1 MDFSTYQKLAA
12 RTASPAADMEKRRLI
27 AALGLTGEAGE
38 VAELIKKEIG
48 HGHPA
53 DAQKIAK
60 EVGDV
65 LWYAALLAT
74 LYELD
79 LGSIAAANIEKLR
92 TRYPEGFSTEDS
104 LERRDT
110 DQSKK

>member
-1 MDFSTYQKLAA
+1 MDFSTYQRLAA
-12 RTASPAADMEKRRLI
+12 RTASPDPDMAKRRLI

-38 VAELIKKEIG
+38 VAEVIKKEIG

-53 DAQKIAK
+53 DAAKIAK

-79 LGSIAAANIEKLR
+79 LGEIAAANIEKLR
-92 TRYPEGFSTEDS
+92 ARYPEGFSTEDS

-110 DQSKK
+110 GKSKG

>member
-1 MDFSTYQKLAA
+1 MDFTTYQQLAA
-12 RTASPAADMEKRRLI
+12 RTASPDADMEKRRLI

-53 DAQKIAK
+53 NAEKIAK

-74 LYELD
+74 LYGLD
-79 LGSIAAANIEKLR
+79 LGEIATANIEKLR

-110 DQSKK
+110 EQSKE

>member
-1 MDFSTYQKLAA
+1 MDFATYQRLAA
-12 RTASPAADMEKRRLI
+12 RTASADADMERRRLI

-48 HGHPA
+48 HGHPP

-74 LYELD
+74 LYD
-79 LGSIAAANIEKLR
+79 LNLGDIAAANIEKLR
-92 TRYPEGFSTEDS
+92 HRYPEGFSTEDS
-104 LERRDT
+104 LQRRDT
-110 DQSKK
+110 ENGS